1 MNHTLRVQPRP
12 RRAWPPAARTA
23 TALIATAAL
32 ILLAAAC
39 GGSPAST
46 DSGGSSDAGG
56 SGNSSLLAF
65 SQCMR
70 SRGVPDFPDP
80 QPGASNAKF
89 PSAQQLG
96 VSSSQYDRAQNDCQH
111 LLPASASHQF
121 PPAEVQQ
128 LLTGMREY
136 SQCMRSH
143 GVANWP
149 DPSLDAQGQ
158 PYFDIS
164 SHGITRTVR
173 RSPQVATPMA
183 ECHYLLPSALGQAN
197 PPLG

>member
-46 DSGGSSDAGG
+46 DSGGSSNAGG

-65 SQCMR
+65 SKCMR
-70 SRGVPDFPDP
+70 SHGVPNFPDP
-80 QPGASNAKF
+80 SSDSKF

-183 ECHYLLPSALGQAN
+183 ECHYLLPSALGGI
-197 PPLG
+197 PVG